1 MQMGF
6 FLLVDFA
13 RCPLKKKYKL
23 SREIFLAN
31 AGTSTS
37 QWSKAKDLFD
47 PFSGMTCA
55 QSGDGIAATSTSPHP
70 LLNILLSMCVCTG
83 P

>member
-6 FLLVDFA
+6 FFLVDFV

-31 AGTSTS
+31 VRTSTS
-37 QWSKAKDLFD
+37 QWSRA
-47 PFSGMTCA
+47 
-55 QSGDGIAATSTSPHP
+55 
-70 LLNILLSMCVCTG
+70 
-83 P
+83 